1 MSNLSEVLLGWL
13 SLLARG
19 PVLIQVLLVAAP
31 LGLQH
36 RIGHRWPVLS
46 LMGIGLLALA
56 GQPYGLAALLL
67 LVCLGWWLWLPLD
80 RLLSRWLT
88 PIDRTHLLSRLLRPA
103 YLLGSGLLII
113 DQFISLQ
120 SLGALPIGELF
131 DDEINLGEVATAFI
145 ALYALIIGSGPL
157 GRTLAWLLQRA
168 LGYSEGSRRAT
179 ALICRYFIFGLGL
192 VVLLSELGFNQNALL
207 AVAGGLSIGI
217 GFGIREVI
225 ANLISGV
232 WLLFEGSVRP
242 GEVLY
247 LDGFPCEVRSLGL
260 RATVLW
266 RDRDNAEIVIPNQT
280 FFTSQT
286 TSYSAIQTGNIRLRR
301 SEVTVQAAY
310 RHSPRAVL
318 ALLERTALQTPR
330 VLCEPA
336 PKAYVLDYGES
347 GVSYGVRFF
356 IANPM
361 DHSAITSAVRSA
373 IWEALAQASIEIP
386 YPHRVLINDTCPPLG
401 PDYDNPTA
409 PRQTAQPSDVS
420 VESATNSEN
429 TNP

>member
-1 MSNLSEVLLGWL
+1 MSNLAELVLGWG

-19 PVLIQVLLVAAP
+19 PVL
-31 LGLQH
+31 
-36 RIGHRWPVLS
+36 
-46 LMGIGLLALA
+46 
-56 GQPYGLAALLL
+56 
-67 LVCLGWWLWLPLD
+67 
-80 RLLSRWLT
+80 
-88 PIDRTHLLSRLLRPA
+88 
-103 YLLGSGLLII
+103 
-113 DQFISLQ
+113 
-120 SLGALPIGELF
+120 
-131 DDEINLGEVATAFI
+131 
-145 ALYALIIGSGPL
+145 
-157 GRTLAWLLQRA
+157 AWLLQQA

-179 ALICRYFIFGLGL
+179 ALICRYFILGL
-192 VVLLSELGFNQNALL
+192 SLVILLSELGFNQNALL

-247 LDGFPCEVRSLGL
+247 LDGFPCKKRNLGL

-280 FFTSQT
+280 SFTSPT

-310 RHSPRAVL
+310 RHRPAELL
-318 ALLERTALQTPR
+318 ALLEHTDLQTPR
-330 VLCEPA
+330 VLSEPA
-336 PKAYVLDYGES
+336 PRAYVLDYGES

-361 DHSAITSAVRSA
+361 DHSAITSAVRTA
-373 IWEALAQASIEIP
+373 IWDALAQANIEIP
-386 YPHRVLINDTCPPLG
+386 YPHRVLVNGKSPAP
-401 PDYDNPTA
+401 NPAAADASSPHPGHT
-409 PRQTAQPSDVS
+409 PS
-420 VESATNSEN
+420 
-429 TNP
+429 

>member
-1 MSNLSEVLLGWL
+1 MSNLAELVLGWG

-19 PVLIQVLLVAAP
+19 PVLAQVVLVVVP
-31 LGLQH
+31 LALQH
-36 RIGHRWPVLS
+36 RLGRRWPLLS
-46 LMGIGLLALA
+46 LVGMGLLALA
-56 GQPYGLAALLL
+56 GQPIGLAALLL
-67 LVCLGWWLWLPLD
+67 LLSLGWWLWWPLD
-80 RLLSRWLT
+80 RLLARWMA
-88 PIDRTHLLSRLLRPA
+88 PIDRSHLLSRLLRPA
-103 YLLGSGLLII
+103 YLLGSALLLL
-113 DQFISLQ
+113 DQVISLQ

-131 DDEINLGEVATAFI
+131 DEEISLGEVATALT

-157 GRTLAWLLQRA
+157 GRALAWLLQQA

-179 ALICRYFIFGLGL
+179 ALICRYFILGLGL
-192 VVLLSELGFNQNALL
+192 VILLSELGFNQNALL

-247 LDGFPCEVRSLGL
+247 LDGFPCEVRNLGL

-280 FFTSQT
+280 FFTSPT

-310 RHSPRAVL
+310 RHRPAQLL
-318 ALLERTALQTPR
+318 ALLEHTALQTPR
-330 VLCEPA
+330 VLSEPA
-336 PKAYVLDYGES
+336 PRAYVLDYGES

-361 DHSAITSAVRSA
+361 DHSAITSAVRTA
-373 IWEALAQASIEIP
+373 IWDALAQANIEIP
-386 YPHRVLINDTCPPLG
+386 YPHRVLFNGKSPA
-401 PDYDNPTA
+401 PTPA
-409 PRQTAQPSDVS
+409 EADASSPHPGHTPS
-420 VESATNSEN
+420 
-429 TNP
+429 